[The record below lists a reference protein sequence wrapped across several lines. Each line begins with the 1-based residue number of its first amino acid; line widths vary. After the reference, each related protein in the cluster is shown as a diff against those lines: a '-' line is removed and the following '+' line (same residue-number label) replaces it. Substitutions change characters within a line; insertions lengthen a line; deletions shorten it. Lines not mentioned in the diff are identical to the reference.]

1 MAFAFPQE
9 NCVLFFTGLFR
20 SEFLSESV
28 SVHGMLVGLLA
39 EFVSRQVIFFAMGDR
54 RDCMHVGRKIM
65 EFRSS
70 LVVSL

>member
-54 RDCMHVGRKIM
+54 RG
-65 EFRSS
+65 
-70 LVVSL
+70 